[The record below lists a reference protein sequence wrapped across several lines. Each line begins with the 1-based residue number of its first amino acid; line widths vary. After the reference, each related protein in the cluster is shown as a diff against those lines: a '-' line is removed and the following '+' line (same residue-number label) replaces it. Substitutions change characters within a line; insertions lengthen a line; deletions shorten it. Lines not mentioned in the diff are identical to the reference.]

1 MKKIL
6 CNTIILLGIT
16 VIIEILA
23 SYYSITTHEWHWFGR
38 SGSIVVLFGGIL
50 SSRRLIR
57 MGLENFF
64 KHETTV
70 NGGHFTPT
78 EEEKEAEKQLRKDI
92 QAAQIGICVI
102 IVGTLIWGFGDLLS
116 GMQN

>member
-16 VIIEILA
+16 VIIEIFAIHCSLK
-23 SYYSITTHEWHWFGR
+23 THEWHWFGR

-50 SSRRLIR
+50 SSRRLFR
-57 MGLENFF
+57 MGLKNFF

-70 NGGHFTPT
+70 NGGNFIPK
-78 EEEKEAEKQLRKDI
+78 EEEKKAEKQLRKDI
-92 QAAQIGICVI
+92 QAAQIGIYVI
-102 IVGTLIWGFGDLLS
+102 IVGTLIWGFGDLFS
-116 GMQN
+116 QIIN